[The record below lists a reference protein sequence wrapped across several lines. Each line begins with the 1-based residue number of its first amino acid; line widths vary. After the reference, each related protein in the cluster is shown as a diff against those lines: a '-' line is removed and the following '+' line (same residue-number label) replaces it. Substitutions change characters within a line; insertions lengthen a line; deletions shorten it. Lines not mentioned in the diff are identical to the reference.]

1 MEEHPFTWFSLIPGL
16 AHQPNHV
23 VGALLVFLLLL
34 LFALAVRLNL
44 KKTNFPM
51 VPQSRL
57 HLIAEILVDSLLN
70 FLEGIIGHGARKFL
84 PLLGAIFLFILV
96 SNLLGL
102 IPGFLPPTE
111 SFNTNLAA
119 GAFIFLMYNYY
130 GFREH
135 GFKYVK
141 QFLGPVLPLA
151 PLMLIIELVSHAFR
165 PFSLALRLTGNIFGD
180 HLVFSIFSSLISVLI
195 PVIFLALGLA
205 VSIIQAFVF
214 TLLSTV
220 YISLAISHEH

>member
-1 MEEHPFTWFSLIPGL
+1 MPEEPFTWFSLIPGL
-16 AHQPNHV
+16 ANQPNHV
-23 VGALLVFLLLL
+23 VGSLLVFILMI
-34 LFALAVRLNL
+34 LFALAVRLAV
-44 KKTNFPM
+44 KKTNSPL

-57 HLIAEILVDSLLN
+57 HLVAEMVVDGLLN
-70 FLEGIIGHGARKFL
+70 FLEGIIGHEAKKFL
-84 PLLGAIFLFILV
+84 PLLGAIFLYILV

-119 GAFIFLMYNYY
+119 GVFMFLMYNYY

-135 GFKYVK
+135 GVKYVK

-165 PFSLALRLTGNIFGD
+165 PFSLALRLTGNMFGD
-180 HLVFSIFSSLISVLI
+180 HLVFTIFSNLVSVLL
-195 PVIFLALGLA
+195 PVIFLGPGLA

-214 TLLSTV
+214 TLLSAV